1 MRLFLTCGTAFF
13 AGALSLVSQIIGLR
27 VVSRELSASEF
38 TVASVLVCALCG
50 LSLGAL
56 IAGRLADR
64 KQLKP
69 PNGESTSDG
78 RSGNALAFGNVLL
91 GLAAMAVLVLA
102 LAGRELADGL
112 RGFGEES
119 LQVFCFLLVT
129 VLPINLLLGGIVPV
143 LTKAMSKTVDD
154 VQAAFGWVYAWETF
168 GAAVG
173 AWGVVF
179 VAVPT
184 LGAIR
189 SLSIA
194 AAVVLGWAIISL
206 LFGRRQTETMAVQE
220 KESGSAEIINA
231 SATTQNATTPL
242 LRWLLLFA
250 ALASSCASLGM
261 ELVWQRY
268 FAVVF
273 GSDSHSYAVVA
284 TVFLVG
290 NSIGALLASRI
301 LRVNNA
307 SRKLYQWLLLLIG
320 GSILL
325 SVWSLE
331 IWFRLETLT
340 WVLGWLSQYPLL
352 GRLLMAAAVLLLPA
366 ILIGTALPVLV
377 KIWSTGKASL
387 STRAG
392 QIYGCVIVG
401 NVVGVL
407 VCACWL
413 IPMFGLQ
420 VTAIILAS
428 VCVLASIGIFFLTA
442 LRPKGNR
449 TIGSSLLS
457 TGFWLVVG
465 GLIGLVVLISNSS
478 MRPGMDETGE
488 WIVDHYVER
497 ASHTVAVTHRKD
509 SPANKRLMI
518 DGVKIG
524 ESGGGVD
531 EKQQV
536 LAHLPFMIGDA
547 KRSKVL
553 TIGLGTGILAGELAA
568 NDQVESVTCVEIS
581 AAVIEASQWF
591 AEENRQV
598 LAQPKF
604 KLVHG
609 DGVRYLRAAETD
621 FDVIVSD
628 GKSRPG
634 AASNL
639 PFFSQEYYQ
648 ICADGLSEDG
658 VFVQWVSL
666 LCDQHELET
675 ILKTFCGEFPFGHI
689 AVAAP
694 GSVYLVGTRSPVTF
708 DPAGME
714 AYLQGPS
721 TGVLKSYG
729 WAAGDDVLAMYWL
742 DQAVVQKA
750 LADVSPNTFD
760 RPVLENFAW
769 ASYGHSV
776 SLLPTQLPMI
786 QRLIEGDEHSM
797 FNGQP
802 LSDSEFQ
809 PTAQLIGKGRLA
821 TAELIAAE
829 TILFVGEEDW
839 LDRATVHFKKAIQL
853 LPQLNRQQHVV
864 KHFRALAVRS
874 KIENDI
880 GTEFSALLNISELN
894 AVTALD
900 EYRMGEILDFQNR
913 GDLSLEHF
921 YQAVKLSDQHPR
933 YLISFGQ
940 ALLRQRKV
948 SAAMGQFERAIRAI
962 ETAED
967 DSEFDSELKPTAELM
982 KGIALLKLRQTATG
996 EAIVRE
1002 VLTNHPELQDL
1013 FIRYQN

>member
-1 MRLFLTCGTAFF
+1 VAFV
-13 AGALSLVSQIIGLR
+13 ADWRIDSPVGVVTGDLVSTR
-27 VVSRELSASEF
+27 
-38 TVASVLVCALCG
+38 
-50 LSLGAL
+50 
-56 IAGRLADR
+56 
-64 KQLKP
+64 
-69 PNGESTSDG
+69 
-78 RSGNALAFGNVLL
+78 NAYVGL
-91 GLAAMAVLVLA
+91 GLAESVSAF
-102 LAGRELADGL
+102 GPTADGCS
-112 RGFGEES
+112 GFVIAG
-119 LQVFCFLLVT
+119 
-129 VLPINLLLGGIVPV
+129 NL
-143 LTKAMSKTVDD
+143 DR
-154 VQAAFGWVYAWETF
+154 YC
-168 GAAVG
+168 
-173 AWGVVF
+173 
-179 VAVPT
+179 VA
-184 LGAIR
+184 G
-189 SLSIA
+189 
-194 AAVVLGWAIISL
+194 
-206 LFGRRQTETMAVQE
+206 
-220 KESGSAEIINA
+220 
-231 SATTQNATTPL
+231 
-242 LRWLLLFA
+242 
-250 ALASSCASLGM
+250 
-261 ELVWQRY
+261 
-268 FAVVF
+268 
-273 GSDSHSYAVVA
+273 
-284 TVFLVG
+284 
-290 NSIGALLASRI
+290 
-301 LRVNNA
+301 
-307 SRKLYQWLLLLIG
+307 
-320 GSILL
+320 
-325 SVWSLE
+325 
-331 IWFRLETLT
+331 
-340 WVLGWLSQYPLL
+340 
-352 GRLLMAAAVLLLPA
+352 
-366 ILIGTALPVLV
+366 
-377 KIWSTGKASL
+377 
-387 STRAG
+387 AG
-392 QIYGCVIVG
+392 Q
-401 NVVGVL
+401 NFGVL

-553 TIGLGTGILAGELAA
+553 TIGLGTGILAGELTA

-714 AYLQGPS
+714 
-721 TGVLKSYG
+721 
-729 WAAGDDVLAMYWL
+729 MYWL

-769 ASYGHSV
+769 ASYGHSI
-776 SLLPTQLPMI
+776 SSLPTQLPMI
-786 QRLIEGDEHSM
+786 QRLIDGDELSM

-809 PTAQLIGKGRLA
+809 ATAQLVGKGRLA

-829 TILFVGEEDW
+829 TILFAGEDDW

-967 DSEFDSELKPTAELM
+967 DSEFDSVVETSADCD
-982 KGIALLKLRQTATG
+982 R
-996 EAIVRE
+996 
-1002 VLTNHPELQDL
+1002 
-1013 FIRYQN
+1013 

>member
-1 MRLFLTCGTAFF
+1 
-13 AGALSLVSQIIGLR
+13 
-27 VVSRELSASEF
+27 
-38 TVASVLVCALCG
+38 
-50 LSLGAL
+50 
-56 IAGRLADR
+56 
-64 KQLKP
+64 
-69 PNGESTSDG
+69 
-78 RSGNALAFGNVLL
+78 LAFGNILL
-91 GLAAMAVLVLA
+91 ALAAVAVLVLA
-102 LAGRELADGL
+102 LTGRALAGGL
-112 RGFGEES
+112 RGFGEEP

-143 LTKAMSKTVDD
+143 LTKAMSRTVDD

-189 SLSIA
+189 SLSVA
-194 AAVVLGWAIISL
+194 ALVVLAWTITSL
-206 LFGRRQTETMAVQE
+206 LLGRSNAEPAATQVEE
-220 KESGSAEIINA
+220 FSADEIAGANEQ
-231 SATTQNATTPL
+231 TQNATSPL

-290 NSIGALLASRI
+290 NSIGSLFASRI
-301 LRVNNA
+301 LRVSGA
-307 SRKLYQWLLLLIG
+307 SQKLYQWLLLLIG

-331 IWFRLETLT
+331 IWFQLETLQR
-340 WVLGWLSQYPLL
+340 VLSWLKEHPLS
-352 GRLLMAAAVLLLPA
+352 GRLWMAVAVLLLPA
-366 ILIGTALPVLV
+366 ILIGAALPVLV
-377 KIWSTGKASL
+377 KIWSAGGASL

-420 VTAIILAS
+420 VTAIILAA
-428 VCVLASIGIFFLTA
+428 VCVAASIGIFFLTA
-442 LRPKGNR
+442 LNPGPNRIAGN
-449 TIGSSLLS
+449 SWLL
-457 TGFWLVVG
+457 TGFWLAVG
-465 GLIGLVVLISNSS
+465 GLVGLVIWISNSS
-478 MRPGMDETGE
+478 IRPGIAGTGE
-488 WIVDHYVER
+488 WVVDHYVEQ
-497 ASHTVAVTHRKD
+497 ASHTVAVTHRKNA
-509 SPANKRLMI
+509 PANKRLMI
-518 DGVKIG
+518 DGVTIG

-568 NDQVESVTCVEIS
+568 NEQVESVTCVEIS
-581 AAVIEASQWF
+581 AAVIEASRWF
-591 AEENRQV
+591 AKENRQV
-598 LAQPKF
+598 LDQPKF

-609 DGVRYLRAAETD
+609 DGVQYLRAAETD

-666 LCDQHELET
+666 LCDQRELET
-675 ILKTFCGEFPFGHI
+675 ILKTFCGEFPFGHV

-708 DPAGME
+708 DPAVVE
-714 AYLQGPS
+714 AYLRGPS

-729 WAAGDDVLAMYWL
+729 WAAADDVLAMYWL
-742 DQAVVQKA
+742 DQTVVQEA
-750 LADVSPNTFD
+750 LTDITPNTFD

-776 SLLPTQLPMI
+776 SQLPTQLPMI
-786 QRLIEGDEHSM
+786 QRLMEGDERSM
-797 FNGQP
+797 LNGQA
-802 LSDSEFQ
+802 LSESEFQ

-829 TILFVGEEDW
+829 TILFAGDDDW
-839 LDRATVHFKKAIQL
+839 LDRATVHFKKAIEL
-853 LPQLNRQQHVV
+853 LPQLNRQLHVV
-864 KHFRALAVRS
+864 KDFRALAARS
-874 KIENDI
+874 KTSDHV

-894 AVTALD
+894 AATAQD
-900 EYRMGEILDFQNR
+900 EHRMGEILDLQNR
-913 GDLSLEHF
+913 GDLSLQHF
-921 YQAVKLSDQHPR
+921 YQAVKLSDQHPK
-933 YLISFGQ
+933 YLIAFGQ
-940 ALLRQRKV
+940 ALLREKKV
-948 SAAMGQFERAIRAI
+948 SAAMGQFERAIKAV
-962 ETAED
+962 ED
-967 DSEFDSELKPTAELM
+967 DSRFESQLKPTAELM

-996 EAIVRE
+996 EKIVRE
-1002 VLTNHPELQDL
+1002 VLQNHPELQDL
-1013 FIRYQN
+1013 FIRFQN

>member
-56 IAGRLADR
+56 IAGPLADR
-64 KQLKP
+64 KQLKQ
-69 PNGESTSDG
+69 PNRKSTSD
-78 RSGNALAFGNVLL
+78 RCPSNALAFGNILL
-91 GLAAMAVLVLA
+91 ALAAMAVLVLA
-102 LAGRELADGL
+102 LVGRDLAGGL

-143 LTKAMSKTVDD
+143 LTKAMLKTVDD

-189 SLSIA
+189 SLSVA
-194 AAVVLGWAIISL
+194 AMVVLGWTMVSL
-206 LFGRRQTETMAVQE
+206 LLGRRQTETLAEPAEV
-220 KESGSAEIINA
+220 SGDDSIADV
-231 SATTQNATTPL
+231 SDQTQNTASPL

-301 LRVNNA
+301 LRVSNA
-307 SRKLYQWLLLLIG
+307 SRKLYQWLLLLVG
-320 GSILL
+320 GSILV

-331 IWFRLETLT
+331 IWFRLETLQ
-340 WVLGWLSQYPLL
+340 WVLGWLRQNPLL

-377 KIWSTGKASL
+377 KIWSTGKTSL

-428 VCVLASIGIFFLTA
+428 VCVAASIGIFFLTA
-442 LRPKGNR
+442 FNPQQNR

-465 GLIGLVVLISNSS
+465 GIIGLVVLISDSS
-478 MRPGMDETGE
+478 LQPGMDDTGE
-488 WIVDHYVER
+488 WVVDHYVEQ

-509 SPANKRLMI
+509 LPANKRLII
-518 DGVKIG
+518 DGVAIG

-553 TIGLGTGILAGELAA
+553 TIGLGTGILAGELVA

-581 AAVIEASQWF
+581 AAVIEASKWF
-591 AEENRQV
+591 AKENRQV
-598 LAQPKF
+598 LDQPKF

-609 DGVRYLRAAETD
+609 DGVQYLRAAETD

-639 PFFSQEYYQ
+639 PFFSQEYYR

-666 LCDQHELET
+666 RCDQRELET
-675 ILKTFCGEFPFGHI
+675 ILKTFSGEFPFGHI

-708 DPAGME
+708 DPAVIE

-721 TGVLKSYG
+721 TGTLKSYS
-729 WAAGDDVLAMYWL
+729 WAASDDVLAMYWL
-742 DQAVVQKA
+742 DQTVVQQA
-750 LADVSPNTFD
+750 LADVSSNTFD

-776 SLLPTQLPMI
+776 FHLPTQLPLI
-786 QRLIEGDEHSM
+786 QSLIEGDELSM

-809 PTAQLIGKGRLA
+809 PTAQLVGKGRLA

-829 TILFVGEEDW
+829 RILGVGEEDW
-839 LDRATVHFKKAIQL
+839 LDRATIHFKKAIKL

-864 KHFRALAVRS
+864 KDFRALVARS
-874 KIENDI
+874 KIGNDI

-894 AVTALD
+894 AATAQD
-900 EYRMGEILDFQNR
+900 EHRMGEVLDLQNR
-913 GDLSLEHF
+913 GDLSLQHF
-921 YQAVKLSDQHPR
+921 YRAVKLSDQHPK

-940 ALLRQRKV
+940 ALLRQQKA
-948 SAAMGQFERAIRAI
+948 SAAMGQFERAIKAI
-962 ETAED
+962 EEAKD
-967 DSEFDSELKPTAELM
+967 NSVFDSELKPTAELM

-996 EAIVRE
+996 EKIVRE
-1002 VLTNHPELQDL
+1002 VLQNHPGLQDL
-1013 FIRYQN
+1013 FIRFQN

>member
-1 MRLFLTCGTAFF
+1 M
-13 AGALSLVSQIIGLR
+13 AGALSLASQIIGLR
-27 VVSRELSASEF
+27 VVSRELSASEL

-64 KQLKP
+64 KQLKQQLSEP
-69 PNGESTSDG
+69 TSND
-78 RSGNALAFGNVLL
+78 RRGNVLAFANIL
-91 GLAAMAVLVLA
+91 LALAAIAVLVLA
-102 LAGRELADGL
+102 LAGRELAGGL

-119 LQVFCFLLVT
+119 LQVFCFLLAT

-184 LGAIR
+184 FGAIT
-189 SLSIA
+189 SLSA
-194 AAVVLGWAIISL
+194 AALVVLGWTIAVL
-206 LFGRRQTETMAVQE
+206 LLGWRRG
-220 KESGSAEIINA
+220 ESTATQVVEPSADNIADA
-231 SATTQNATTPL
+231 SEHAQNAAPPL

-290 NSIGALLASRI
+290 NSIGALFASRI
-301 LRVNNA
+301 LRVSNA

-320 GSILL
+320 GSILV

-331 IWFRLETLT
+331 IWFRLETQI
-340 WVLGWLSQYPLL
+340 WVLGWLRQYPLL

-377 KIWSTGKASL
+377 KIWSTGKTSL

-392 QIYGCVIVG
+392 QIYGSVIVG

-428 VCVLASIGIFFLTA
+428 VCVAASIGIFFLTA
-442 LRPKGNR
+442 LNPRRNR
-449 TIGSSLLS
+449 TIGNALLS

-465 GLIGLVVLISNSS
+465 GLIGLVFLISKTSI
-478 MRPGMDETGE
+478 RLGIAGTGE
-488 WIVDHYVER
+488 WIVDHYVEQ

-509 SPANKRLMI
+509 SPTNKKLMI
-518 DGVKIG
+518 DGVTIG

-568 NDQVESVTCVEIS
+568 NEQVESVTCVEIS
-581 AAVIEASQWF
+581 AAVIEASKWF

-598 LAQPKF
+598 LDQPKF

-609 DGVRYLRAAETD
+609 DGVQYLRAAETD

-829 TILFVGEEDW
+829 TILFAGEEDW
-839 LDRATVHFKKAIQL
+839 LDRATVHFKKAIEL

-864 KHFRALAVRS
+864 KDFRALATRS
-874 KIENDI
+874 KIGNDI

-894 AVTALD
+894 AATAQD
-900 EYRMGEILDFQNR
+900 EHRMGEILELKNR
-913 GDLSLEHF
+913 GDLSLQHF
-921 YQAVKLSDQHPR
+921 YQAVKRSDQHPR

-940 ALLRQRKV
+940 ALLRQQKT

-962 ETAED
+962 DAAED
-967 DSEFDSELKPTAELM
+967 DSAFDSELKPTAELM
-982 KGIALLKLRQTATG
+982 KGIALLKLGQTAMG
-996 EAIVRE
+996 EKIVRE
-1002 VLTNHPELQDL
+1002 VLRNHPGLQDL